1 MIVLKNNY
9 FAWLLD
15 NKIQHQESL
24 VTDYDTDNKGTTTQ
38 GTTPFVDAFYPS
50 HDVEVSPHED
60 DIVIVNENDKP
71 TRYRMQHGKSVR
83 AWKTSAKEAK
93 KNNMYKLMLQE
104 YEKELQKDVPTI
116 NSQQRLLESKRSKT
130 KLREY
135 TNKAA
140 EGESFKGWSNRA
152 SKDME
157 KLVQSIKEKKKE
169 YKLFSKAFREFY
181 LERNVVAQPRKKQ
194 KIRAEHVDVNYNQL
208 WDLGDSSADE
218 DDDIDEDNN
227 DSGSDDEDQDKS
239 ASV

>member
-1 MIVLKNNY
+1 MIS
-9 FAWLLD
+9 
-15 NKIQHQESL
+15 QE
-24 VTDYDTDNKGTTTQ
+24 T
-38 GTTPFVDAFYPS
+38 
-50 HDVEVSPHED
+50 
-60 DIVIVNENDKP
+60 
-71 TRYRMQHGKSVR
+71 
-83 AWKTSAKEAK
+83 
-93 KNNMYKLMLQE
+93 
-104 YEKELQKDVPTI
+104 
-116 NSQQRLLESKRSKT
+116 LLESKRSKT

-140 EGESFKGWSNRA
+140 NGESFKGWSNRA

-218 DDDIDEDNN
+218 DDDIDDDDD
-227 DSGSDDEDQDKS
+227 DSDSDQDQHKQG
-239 ASV
+239 SV